1 MKLKYIKPI
10 TDLIIVNI
18 DKSILMNHSEPEIT
32 SNIGSN
38 ENNTFDEDDN
48 DFISTKSNLW
58 DE

>member
-10 TDLIIVNI
+10 TDIIIVNI

>member
-10 TDLIIVNI
+10 TEIITVDL
-18 DKSILMNHSEPEIT
+18 DKSILINHSEPEIT

-38 ENNTFDEDDN
+38 ENNTFEDDDIMN
-48 DFISTKSNLW
+48 IKSNLW

>member
-10 TDLIIVNI
+10 TEIITVDL
-18 DKSILMNHSEPEIT
+18 DKSILINHSEPEIT

-38 ENNTFDEDDN
+38 ENNTFEDDDDLIN
-48 DFISTKSNLW
+48 IKSNLW